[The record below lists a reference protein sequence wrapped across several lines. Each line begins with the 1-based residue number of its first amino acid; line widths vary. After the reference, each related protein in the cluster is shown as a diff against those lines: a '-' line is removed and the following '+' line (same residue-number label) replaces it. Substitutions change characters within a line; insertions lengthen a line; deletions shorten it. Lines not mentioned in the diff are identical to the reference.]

1 MHMSTTARPV
11 YQVQAPRA
19 GARIPL
25 HTSRN
30 FLDASDFAF
39 DYIAE
44 HDPAELAVV
53 LLQDDG
59 EETLWTYS
67 RDRTVSET
75 ESRRELVDIFGYP
88 VGRWPVPP
96 NLTRRWVR

>member
-1 MHMSTTARPV
+1 MSSAARLV
-11 YQVQAPRA
+11 YQVREPRS
-19 GARIPL
+19 GAIPL
-25 HTSRN
+25 YTSTD

-53 LLQDDG
+53 LIQEDG
-59 EETLWTYS
+59 EQMLWTYS
-67 RDRTVSET
+67 RDRRVSEA
-75 ESRRELVDIFGYP
+75 ESQKELVEIFGYP
-88 VGRWPVPP
+88 VGRWPAPP

>member
-1 MHMSTTARPV
+1 MSSTARRV
-11 YQVQAPRA
+11 YQVQEPRA
-19 GARIPL
+19 GAGIPL

-53 LLQDDG
+53 LIQEDG

-67 RDRTVSET
+67 RDRTVSEA
-75 ESRRELVDIFGYP
+75 ESRKELVEIFGYP

-96 NLTRRWVR
+96 SLSRRWVR